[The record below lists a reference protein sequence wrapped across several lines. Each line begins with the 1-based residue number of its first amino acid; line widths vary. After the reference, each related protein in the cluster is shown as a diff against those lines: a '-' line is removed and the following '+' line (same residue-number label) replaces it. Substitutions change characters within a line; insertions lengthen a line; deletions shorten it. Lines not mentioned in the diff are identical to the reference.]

1 MFCMRLRKRDT
12 SKFSLYKSQSLG
24 SITEEASFYCALRP
38 AFLKEVKF
46 RP

>member
-12 SKFSLYKSQSLG
+12 SKFSLYKSQRLG
-24 SITEEASFYCALRP
+24 FITEEASVYCALRT
-38 AFLKEVKF
+38 ASLKEVKF